1 MGNFKIALCQMMV
14 EENKK
19 VNVNKAVQMIAE
31 SAKNGAQ
38 IVVLPEMF
46 NCPYD
51 NSLFEEYSENEKG
64 QTNIEISKAARS
76 NGVYVFAGSIPEIEN
91 GKIYNT
97 SFAFNRQGE
106 IIGKHRKMHLFD
118 IDVFGKIN
126 FKESDTLTAGSSVTV
141 VETEYCKVGLAVC
154 YDMRFPELLRLM
166 TLKGASLIIIPAAFN
181 MTTGPAHWEPLIRVR
196 ALDNQVYMAVA
207 SPARD
212 ESASYTA
219 YGHSMLVEPW
229 GSIVKEG
236 DEKEG
241 IIYGDVDL
249 DRISTVRNELPLLK
263 HRRSDIYSLSENE

>member
-64 QTNIEISKAARS
+64 QTNIEISKAARL
-76 NGVYVFAGSIPEIEN
+76 NNVYVFAGSIPEIEN